1 MGELTVDHIIGLH
14 RQILAGK
21 DDDARVLSEA
31 NLHQLVFLV
40 NAEKDPVQAA
50 SRAIFQIVAYPSFN
64 DGNKRTASRIAN
76 EILEQAGYGLAGSD
90 EELFALMQKLK
101 DFAAEP
107 EDITQWI
114 QRNARKTGE

>member
-1 MGELTVDHIIGLH
+1 MDGLTVDHIIGLH

-40 NAEKDPVQAA
+40 NAEQDPIEAA

-64 DGNKRTASRIAN
+64 DGNKRTACRVAQ
-76 EILEQAGYGLAGSD
+76 EILSQAGWRLAGND
-90 EELFALMQKLK
+90 EELFALMQELK

-107 EDITQWI
+107 EDITAWI
-114 QRNARKTGE
+114 QTNTKKTE